1 MSSNSKWGTAAGLGS
16 SSTLCSAFSFP
27 SSDPVPGPLRS
38 QPVPGLSLSC
48 SDSLT
53 TPWWEIKSKSNLW
66 DFSWIDSAKYP
77 LLQLRD
83 ELWYTLNRI
92 SKTVGTRCMVCF
104 VWFQSLWYICSIS
117 GIPNLQATDRYLRS
131 DQGGIRLEI
140 KCRINATCLIH
151 SETLPLL
158 PSPWKSCLPW
168 NPSLVPK
175 SLRTA
180 AEYDELSWGEFE
192 TASHN

>member
-66 DFSWIDSAKYP
+66 DCSWIDSAKYP

-83 ELWYTLNRI
+83 ELWYTLNCI

-104 VWFQSLWYICSIS
+104 FLVSEFMVHMLYIRDPQPPGHGPVPPVRSGQHQIRNKVQNKCNVLDSFWNPPPPSQSVEKLSS
-117 GIPNLQATDRYLRS
+117 MKPIPGAKKVEDR
-131 DQGGIRLEI
+131 
-140 KCRINATCLIH
+140 CRIWWTVSGGVRDSI
-151 SETLPLL
+151 P
-158 PSPWKSCLPW
+158 
-168 NPSLVPK
+168 
-175 SLRTA
+175 
-180 AEYDELSWGEFE
+180 
-192 TASHN
+192 